1 MIRFAAPADLPRLKT
16 LWVDVFG
23 DAPADVDAFFALRH
37 RDENMLVDERGGLIA
52 GMLTMLPFTLQT
64 GCGDSYPA
72 RYVYAVG
79 TAREARGQGIAT
91 GLLEA
96 AHTHM
101 ERMGIAAS
109 VLVPASDGLFS
120 FYAKRGY
127 ETAFALDVLTLPAEA
142 LPPFPK
148 EGTSSPC
155 TAAEYTRIRDLAFLN
170 SSLYARWDAQAVS
183 YAMRTFSQAGGVSAL
198 AWEGGSGCAAWEKT
212 ENGVLVRELALTQG
226 DIKTA
231 LAVLHGQLHAA
242 SYTVRLM
249 RGTVPGAPERPFG
262 MIRWLAP
269 KPELAGG
276 APYLSLALD

>member
-1 MIRFAAPADLPRLKT
+1 MIRFAEPADVPRLKA
-16 LWVDVFG
+16 LWEAVFG

-37 RDENMLVDERGGLIA
+37 REENMLVDERNGMIT

-64 GCGDSYPA
+64 GGGEALPA
-72 RYVYAVG
+72 RYVYAVA

-96 AHTHM
+96 AHAHM
-101 ERMGIAAS
+101 ARQGVAAS

-142 LPPFPK
+142 LPPFPGK
-148 EGTSSPC
+148 GTCAPC
-155 TAAEYTRIRDLAFLN
+155 AAAEYTQIRDQAFQN
-170 SSLYARWDAQAVS
+170 SALYARWDAQAVS

-212 ENGVLVRELALTQG
+212 EGGVLIRELALTQG
-226 DIKTA
+226 DFKSA

-242 SYTVRLM
+242 TYTVRLM
-249 RGTVPGAPERPFG
+249 RGTVPGAPEKPFG